1 MKMKAFAALILAL
14 CLTVCSACALADDGA
29 KITVSGTGEIRVN
42 ADTAVVS
49 VGVFAQDKDAIRAQ
63 SKANEIIAA
72 IRQALTEAGI
82 SAEDINTGYINLY
95 ANYDYRGDT
104 QEITGYNANSTLA
117 VRVTDM
123 AKVGSVIDTAFGAGA
138 NTLDGVSFSVTDAAE
153 AREAALRAAVE
164 NARAK
169 ADILADA
176 AGLNITGIEAI
187 QDGNV
192 SSYSAN
198 TMNYFAKGMDSGEA
212 AMEMDAA
219 TVVQAAKILV
229 SATVTITYTT
239 GD

>member
-1 MKMKAFAALILAL
+1 MKTKAFAALILAL
-14 CLTVCSACALADDGA
+14 CLMICSACALADDGA
-29 KITVSGTGEIRVN
+29 KITVSGTGEIRVT

-49 VGVFAQDKDAIRAQ
+49 VGVSAQDKDAIQAQ
-63 SKANEIIAA
+63 SKANEVIAA
-72 IRQALTEAGI
+72 IRQALTDAGI
-82 SAEDINTGYINLY
+82 PAEDINTGYVNLY
-95 ANYDYRGDT
+95 AIYDYRGDT

-123 AKVGSVIDTAFGAGA
+123 GKVGNVIDTAFGAGA
-138 NTLDGVSFSVTDAAE
+138 NTLEGVSFSVTDDTE
-153 AREAALRAAVE
+153 AREAALRAAVQ
-164 NARAK
+164 NAKAK

-176 AGLNITGIEAI
+176 AGLKITGIEAI

-192 SSYSAN
+192 SSYNAYS
-198 TMNYFAKGMDSGEA
+198 MNYFSKGMGMDGAET
-212 AMEMDAA
+212 EMDAA